1 MNIIIEYRVCNVQ
14 ESSSAAAFCSPNDTR
29 LQTTATSKL
38 FDFISNT
45 RPTLHIAGER
55 MYEDCE
61 VHDTVSD
68 FQRFLDSAAI
78 ELDVG
83 MIQSSTSD

>member
-1 MNIIIEYRVCNVQ
+1 
-14 ESSSAAAFCSPNDTR
+14 
-29 LQTTATSKL
+29 
-38 FDFISNT
+38 
-45 RPTLHIAGER
+45 